1 MSNRFTAALALA
13 AGLAGGLGSRFI
25 APPASHAQAQQQP
38 AQEIR
43 AQSVS
48 LVDASNELIGTFTSE
63 TQRPQRFMTLPNGQ
77 TVRIPGISRI
87 LLRDATGRE
96 IWSAGGSGIRPA
108 TER

>member
-1 MSNRFTAALALA
+1 MSTRLTAALALA

-25 APPASHAQAQQQP
+25 APPTAHAQAQQQP
-38 AQEIR
+38 TREIR
-43 AQSVS
+43 AQSVV
-48 LVDASNELIGTFTSE
+48 LVDASNGVIGTFTSE
-63 TQRPQRFMTLPNGQ
+63 TQQRFMTLPNQ

-87 LLRDATGRE
+87 LLRDAMGRE

>member
-1 MSNRFTAALALA
+1 MSTRLTTALALA

-25 APPASHAQAQQQP
+25 APPTAHAQAQQQP
-38 AQEIR
+38 TQEIR
-43 AQSVS
+43 AQSVV
-48 LVDASNELIGTFTSE
+48 LVDASNEVIGKFTSE
-63 TQRPQRFMTLPNGQ
+63 TQQRFMTLPNGQ